1 MAYSTT
7 IRVTHA
13 GPATELTRYGLG
25 MDGPGQ
31 AREAASSL
39 ADLFTD
45 IAAGRLPATFEVIP
59 GTTAAVH
66 ASQTYTFSAAPA
78 AADTYVING
87 VTFTARASAPAAN
100 EFIIGT
106 SKTTAAC
113 ALAAVINGSATAAAK
128 QVFAVAQGDYA
139 SGTATLSTVVATNAV
154 TIAGVTFT
162 FTASPAVSP
171 NTGWETDVLVTGGDT
186 VAAAALAAKV
196 NANTYTNK
204 LVKATSS
211 AGVVTFTALTLGA
224 AGNSIALAK
233 TGAPITVSAAT
244 LTGGADTVG
253 AAMTTDALPALG
265 VTKVYAKATG
275 SAPNAITTTKTSANC
290 AVGGATLAGGAG
302 EDTTIAVYNRG

>member
-1 MAYSTT
+1 MAFSTT

-25 MDGPGQ
+25 VDGPGQ
-31 AREAASSL
+31 AREACSSL
-39 ADLFTD
+39 SGLFTD
-45 IAAGRLPATFEVIP
+45 IAAGRLPATVEIIP

-78 AADTYVING
+78 AADTYVVNG

-113 ALAAVINGSATAAAK
+113 ALAAVINGSASAGAK
-128 QVFAVAQGDYA
+128 QVFAVSQGDYA
-139 SGTATLSTVVATNAV
+139 TGTATLSTVVATNAV
-154 TIAGVTFT
+154 TLAGVTFT
-162 FTASPAVSP
+162 YTATPSATS
-171 NTGWETDVLVTGGDT
+171 ETDVLVTGGDT

-196 NANTYTNK
+196 NANTYTNR

-211 AGVVTFTALTLGA
+211 GAVVTFTALTLGS
-224 AGNSIALAK
+224 AGNAIALAK
-233 TGAPITVSAAT
+233 TGAPITVSAAA
-244 LTGGADTVG
+244 LAGGAGTVG
-253 AAMTTDALPALG
+253 ATMTTDALPALG
-265 VTKVYAKATG
+265 VCKVYAKVVG
-275 SAPNAITTTKTSANC
+275 SVGNSITTTKTSVNC

-302 EDTTIAVYNRG
+302 EDTTLAVFNRS